1 MLGIQP
7 IHIVIIVVVALL
19 IFGPK
24 RLPEMGRSIGRA
36 INEFRNGTQDVT
48 DSLRA
53 DFNASAA
60 PGPANTTVVPGTPSP
75 TPAQSVPFQPA
86 AIAPAP
92 GGKFCIHCGASNL
105 PEGRF
110 CNNCGQPLP
119 ENTIKPADPSSLDQ
133 PI

>member
-53 DFNASAA
+53 DFNGRA
-60 PGPANTTVVPGTPSP
+60 TLRLRQVLPSP
-75 TPAQSVPFQPA
+75 LRQNLSL
-86 AIAPAP
+86 
-92 GGKFCIHCGASNL
+92 SNL
-105 PEGRF
+105 
-110 CNNCGQPLP
+110 QP
-119 ENTIKPADPSSLDQ
+119 
-133 PI
+133 